1 MAEPLDPLGISR
13 KYWTDALG
21 DSSQFFA
28 MTAVL
33 RLARRI
39 GESVDAVLKSHGINR
54 NGYLILMSLQLSGS
68 GWMIIGRLA
77 EELVVHPTTATLT
90 IDKLEADGLVAKAP
104 HETDGRAIKA
114 VITKAGRRLATK
126 VTADLADV
134 GFGLGNLSKSQTTK
148 LTEAVKSARRAVGD
162 IRN

>member
-1 MAEPLDPLGISR
+1 MAEPRDPLGISR

-21 DSSQFFA
+21 DPSHFFA
-28 MTAVL
+28 MTSVL

-39 GESVDAVLKSHGINR
+39 GESVDAVLKPHGINR

-90 IDKLEADGLVAKAP
+90 IDKLESDGLVEKAP

-114 VITKAGRRLATK
+114 IITKAGRQLATK
-126 VTADLADV
+126 VTADLAGI
-134 GFGLGNLSKSQTTK
+134 GFGLGDLSKSQTTK
-148 LTEAVKSARRAVGD
+148 LVEAVKSARHAAGD
-162 IRN
+162 IKN